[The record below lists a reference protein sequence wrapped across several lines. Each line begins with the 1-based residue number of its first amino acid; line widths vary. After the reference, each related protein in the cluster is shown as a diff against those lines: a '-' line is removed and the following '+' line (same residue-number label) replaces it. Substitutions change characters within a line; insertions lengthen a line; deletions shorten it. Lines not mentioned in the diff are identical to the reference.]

1 MNQYQK
7 GEAFAQEMDRKD
19 PLSQY
24 RSQFH
29 IPLAPNGSGKQSIYL
44 CGNSLGLQPKGVK
57 KYIEEELED
66 WAKLGVEGHMESR
79 RPWLPYHENL
89 TQSTA
94 RLVGA
99 LPSEV
104 VTMNSLSVNV
114 HLLMV
119 SFYQPTSTRY
129 KILVESGAFPSDQ
142 YAVASQARFHG
153 YDPKQAIVEMKP
165 RAGEW
170 TLRGEDILEKI
181 EKEGSEIALI
191 WFGNVNYLT
200 GQCYDM
206 EAITRAGQKK
216 GCRVGFDLA
225 HGAGNLLLKLH
236 DWGVDCAAWCG
247 YKYLN
252 AGPGGMSGVYIHE
265 RWHSDL
271 KLPKFA
277 GWWGHN
283 KKTRFEMGPEFDPI
297 MSAES
302 WQLSNPPIFQL
313 AALRASMDVFDQA
326 GMEAIRKKG
335 DLLTGYLEFLID
347 QMPKSS
353 FESITPR
360 DPKQRG
366 CHLSLKVK
374 TGGKKF
380 LESLK
385 SVGVI
390 ADFREPDIVRV
401 APVPLYNSF
410 MDVYQFGQILEN
422 HVSK

>member
-1 MNQYQK
+1 MSQYK
-7 GEAFAQEMDRKD
+7 LGEAFAKEMDSSD
-19 PLSQY
+19 PLKKF
-24 RSQFH
+24 RNEFH
-29 IPLAPNGSGKQSIYL
+29 IPLAPNGTKAPSIYL
-44 CGNSLGLQPKGVK
+44 CGNSLGLQPKK
-57 KYIEEELED
+57 ARQYIEEELED
-66 WAKLGVEGHMESR
+66 WAKLGVEGHMEAR

-99 LPSEV
+99 RPHEV
-104 VTMNSLSVNV
+104 VTMNSLTVNA

-119 SFYQPTSTRY
+119 SFYQPTQTRF
-129 KILVESGAFPSDQ
+129 KILIEGGAFPSDQ

-153 YDPKQAIVEMKP
+153 FDPKKAILEVKSRE
-165 RAGEW
+165 GEW
-170 TLRGEDILEKI
+170 TLKTEDIVERI
-181 EKEGSEIALI
+181 EREGSETALI

-200 GQCYDM
+200 GQNYDM
-206 EAITRAGQKK
+206 EAITRAGHKK
-216 GCRVGFDLA
+216 GCKVGFDLA

-265 RWHSDL
+265 RWL
-271 KLPKFA
+271 KDDKVPKFV
-277 GWWGHN
+277 GWWGQN

-297 MSAES
+297 PTVES

-313 AALRASMDVFDQA
+313 AALRASMDLFDQA

-335 DLLTGYLEFLID
+335 DLLTGYLEFLLD
-347 QMPKSS
+347 QMPKAGV
-353 FESITPR
+353 ECITPR

-366 CHLSLKVK
+366 CHLSLHVK
-374 TGGKKF
+374 SGGKKL

-385 SVGVI
+385 SAGVI
-390 ADFREPDIVRV
+390 ADYREPGIVRV
-401 APVPLYNSF
+401 APVPFYNTF
-410 MDVYQFGQILEN
+410 LDVYRFAQILEA
-422 HVSK
+422 HVSQ